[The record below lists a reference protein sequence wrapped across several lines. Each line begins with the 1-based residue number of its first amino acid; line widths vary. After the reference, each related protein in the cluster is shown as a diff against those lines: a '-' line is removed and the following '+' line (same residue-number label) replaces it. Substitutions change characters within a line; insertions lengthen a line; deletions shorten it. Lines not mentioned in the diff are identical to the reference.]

1 MSVRRVSQRAPRRER
16 ERDRDVILFSSR
28 SPSLPRPADNGT
40 RLVISLSAFA
50 TLRARISRARVK
62 ADRRAAGLQ
71 KHLDA
76 AVFHIARWTMRVA
89 ATGAMR
95 DKTTIPSCPADRH
108 CLDSVSLC
116 SSLFSLSSRLSLSLS
131 LSLSLRC
138 RLRSIKPLA
147 KCSIA
152 RSRLPRQP
160 KRDAT
165 PVAACA
171 LFTRACE
178 TAGWLSTCFS
188 QPNANREPRENVRAY
203 VLEPLRRFIIIEPDI
218 SYFLSRLGASI
229 SRKP

>member
-1 MSVRRVSQRAPRRER
+1 VVASLTFRVNAVTRGSFTCAS
-16 ERDRDVILFSSR
+16 I
-28 SPSLPRPADNGT
+28 GT
-40 RLVISLSAFA
+40 Y
-50 TLRARISRARVK
+50 
-62 ADRRAAGLQ
+62 
-71 KHLDA
+71 
-76 AVFHIARWTMRVA
+76 
-89 ATGAMR
+89 
-95 DKTTIPSCPADRH
+95 
-108 CLDSVSLC
+108 
-116 SSLFSLSSRLSLSLS
+116 
-131 LSLSLRC
+131 RC